1 MSESSDT
8 MCVWELLTCGIGTDG
23 PVDLVFPE
31 NLRGKRTGVARSV
44 GVHEVQVDGRRV
56 LVAESGSPLLDHRAV
71 VILVQETDD
80 QSARPRGGD
89 SIWQI

>member
-1 MSESSDT
+1 

-23 PVDLVFPE
+23 PVDLVFSE
-31 NLRGKRTGVARSV
+31 NHRGKRAGVARSIR
-44 GVHEVQVDGRRV
+44 VHEIQVDGRRV
-56 LVAESGSPLLDHRAV
+56 LIAEAGSPLLDHRAV

-89 SIWQI
+89 SVWQI